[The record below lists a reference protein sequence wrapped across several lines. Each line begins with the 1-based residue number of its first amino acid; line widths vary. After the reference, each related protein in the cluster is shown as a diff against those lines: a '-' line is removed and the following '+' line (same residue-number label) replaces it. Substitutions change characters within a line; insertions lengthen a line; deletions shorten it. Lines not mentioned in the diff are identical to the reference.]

1 MVSISPLVHY
11 LPHTLDG
18 ILSKLSCHI
27 QKTAGPGSIKHQM
40 SSLLIPVSLFHCIF
54 LHEVRPV

>member
-18 ILSKLSCHI
+18 ILSKLSNSKDCWTWFH
-27 QKTAGPGSIKHQM
+27 KTLDELTFDLSFH
-40 SSLLIPVSLFHCIF
+40 LYIPS
-54 LHEVRPV
+54 

>member
-18 ILSKLSCHI
+18 ILSKLS
-27 QKTAGPGSIKHQM
+27 
-40 SSLLIPVSLFHCIF
+40 VIF
-54 LHEVRPV
+54 KRQLDLVP

>member
-18 ILSKLSCHI
+18 NYLSNSKDSWTWFHKTLDELNFDPSLSF
-27 QKTAGPGSIKHQM
+27 P
-40 SSLLIPVSLFHCIF
+40 LYIPS
-54 LHEVRPV
+54 